1 MAEAAMA
8 MEMAEA
14 ETVDTLSI
22 KTSRFGEMAV
32 DPEKVITMTS
42 TFPGFPES
50 RRFTLRQHS
59 SKSPF
64 MWLQSLDNPELAF
77 VVIQAKRLVP
87 QYQPELPPAAHR
99 ELAAGIGKELE
110 TLLILAIPKGK
121 PEQMTANLLG
131 PVMVNPA
138 TRLAK
143 QVLLDPAK
151 YDACWPVFEPEEK

>member
-8 MEMAEA
+8 MEME
-14 ETVDTLSI
+14 ESFESVSI
-22 KTSRFGEMAV
+22 KTSRFGEVTV
-32 DPEKVITMTS
+32 DPEKIITMTS

-59 SKSPF
+59 SRSPF
-64 MWLQSLDNPELAF
+64 MWLQSLDNPDLAF

-87 QYQPELPPAAHR
+87 QYQPELPMAATR
-99 ELAAGIGKELE
+99 ELGAGVGHELD

-131 PVMVNPA
+131 PVMINPV

-151 YDACWPVFEPEEK
+151 YDSCWPVFEPEQN